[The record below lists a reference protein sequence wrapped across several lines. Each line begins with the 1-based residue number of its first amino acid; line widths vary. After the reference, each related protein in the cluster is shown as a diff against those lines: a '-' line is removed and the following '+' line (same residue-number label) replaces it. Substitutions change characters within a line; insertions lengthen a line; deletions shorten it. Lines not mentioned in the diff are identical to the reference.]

1 MKFNNLMN
9 MDQLIEKMNNVSTE
23 YDEYE
28 ELKENGYL

>member
-1 MKFNNLMN
+1 LKFNNLMN

>member
-1 MKFNNLMN
+1 MN